1 MRRETMN
8 AMRIVSILGLV
19 LGLLVGSAA
28 AQSVQSDFDRT
39 FQFSNLKTFSFA
51 VQNRGVT
58 DPLAADSLND
68 GRIKSGLES
77 QLRINGFRSDA
88 ETPDF
93 VIAYHVTTKNKL
105 SVQDYGYGPPRWFG
119 GRNISV
125 NQYSEGTLL
134 VDFIDTKTN
143 QVIWRG
149 RASGTLEMKGV
160 DKKISK
166 SVEKLVKQFVKD
178 TTKKA

>member
-1 MRRETMN
+1 MKATRV
-8 AMRIVSILGLV
+8 VSLLGLM

-51 VQNRGVT
+51 VQRRGAT

-68 GRIKSGLES
+68 GRIRTGLES
-77 QLRINGFRSDA
+77 QLIANGFHMQTEKA
-88 ETPDF
+88 DF
-93 VIAYHVTTKNKL
+93 VIAYYVKTKNKL

-119 GRNISV
+119 GRDIRV
-125 NQYSEGTLL
+125 NQDTEGTLM
-134 VDFIDTKTN
+134 VDFIDARTN

-149 RASGTLEMKGV
+149 RAVGTLDLKGV

-166 SVEKLVKQFVKD
+166 STEKLVKQFVKD
-178 TTKKA
+178 TTKKG

>member
-1 MRRETMN
+1 MK
-8 AMRIVSILGLV
+8 AIRISVMGILI
-19 LGLLVGSAA
+19 GLLAA
-28 AQSVQSDFDRT
+28 STQAQSVQTDYDRS
-39 FQFSNLKTFSFA
+39 FNFSNLKTFGFA
-51 VQNRGVT
+51 VQRRSAT
-58 DPLAADSLND
+58 DPLASDSLND
-68 GRIKSGLES
+68 GRIRTAIES
-77 QLRINGFRSDA
+77 QLIGNGFRTNGES
-88 ETPDF
+88 PDF

-119 GRNISV
+119 SRNIHV

-134 VDFIDTKTN
+134 VDFIDAKTN

-166 SVEKLVKQFVKD
+166 SVEKLVKQFIKD

>member
-1 MRRETMN
+1 MK
-8 AMRIVSILGLV
+8 AMRVVNIFGLV

-28 AQSVQSDFDRT
+28 AQTVQSDFDRT

-51 VQNRGVT
+51 VQRRGAT
-58 DPLAADSLND
+58 DPLATDSLND
-68 GRIKSGLES
+68 GRIRTGLES
-77 QLRINGFRSDA
+77 QLIANGFRM
-88 ETPDF
+88 ETEKADF
-93 VIAYHVTTKNKL
+93 VIAYYVTTKNKL

-119 GRNISV
+119 SRNIRV
-125 NQYSEGTLL
+125 DQYSEGTLM
-134 VDFIDTKTN
+134 VDFIDTRTN

-166 SVEKLVKQFVKD
+166 STEKLVKQFVKD
-178 TTKKA
+178 STKKG

>member
-1 MRRETMN
+1 MK
-8 AMRIVSILGLV
+8 AMRVVSLLGLV

-51 VQNRGVT
+51 VQRRGAT

-68 GRIKSGLES
+68 GSIRTGLES
-77 QLRINGFRSDA
+77 QFIANGFHM
-88 ETPDF
+88 ETEKADF
-93 VIAYHVTTKNKL
+93 VIAYYVKTKNKL

-119 GRNISV
+119 GRDIRV
-125 NQYSEGTLL
+125 NQDTEGTLM
-134 VDFIDTKTN
+134 VDFIDARTN

-149 RASGTLEMKGV
+149 RAVGTLDLKGV

-166 SVEKLVKQFVKD
+166 STEKLVKQFVKD
-178 TTKKA
+178 TTKKG

>member
-1 MRRETMN
+1 MRVVN
-8 AMRIVSILGLV
+8 ILGLV

-28 AQSVQSDFDRT
+28 AQSVQSDFDRS

-51 VQNRGVT
+51 VQKRGPA
-58 DPLAADSLND
+58 DPLAADSLNN
-68 GRIKSGLES
+68 GRIKTGLES
-77 QLRINGFRSDA
+77 QLRINGFRSEA

-93 VIAYHVTTKNKL
+93 VIAYYVTTKNKL

-119 GRNISV
+119 SRDIRV
-125 NQYSEGTLL
+125 NQYSEGTLM
-134 VDFIDTKTN
+134 VDFIDTRTN
-143 QVIWRG
+143 RVIWRG

-166 SVEKLVKQFVKD
+166 STEKLVKQFMKD
-178 TTKKA
+178 TQKKG